1 MRETLDLVNTESEG
15 KKAYVRAY
23 KNKMVQ
29 NSGSCSIL
37 DSFHCA
43 SGWTDVSQPDLLHAL
58 LYAVKFGHNRNNGK
72 DEMVMLTFLFI
83 F

>member
-1 MRETLDLVNTESEG
+1 M

-29 NSGSCSIL
+29 KSGSCALLHSL
-37 DSFHCA
+37 RCA
-43 SGWTDVSQPDLLHAL
+43 SGWTHIRLPDLLLAL
-58 LYAVKFGHNRNNGK
+58 LHFVKFGHNRENGK
-72 DEMVMLTFLFI
+72 DEKVVLTVLFV